1 MHNMLLAH
9 GKAVKVYR
17 EQFQTKQGGL
27 IGMSEVMF
35 MYEPFSND
43 DARDQEAARRALG
56 FNAAWTFDPAVFGDY
71 PPEMRFYHGS
81 ELPKFTSDEK
91 ALLKDSVDFIGIN
104 HYGTLYAKDCLYSRC
119 NCTGSTCSKGGNRTI
134 EGFLYT
140 TGEKDG
146 VFIGDQMAVGR
157 FFVVPRG
164 MEKIV
169 NYVKKR
175 YHNKPMFILENGYA
189 PPNKTASALSIVHDS
204 KRIEYHKAYLSF
216 LARAIRNGADVRG
229 YFIWSLMDAFEWQ
242 DYATRFGLYYVEP
255 GTLRRVP
262 KLSVSWYT
270 DFLTKAVAPRDTT
283 EQKSSAF

>member
-1 MHNMLLAH
+1 MLLAH

-43 DARDQEAARRALG
+43 DAHDQEAASRALG

-81 ELPKFTSDEK
+81 ELPKFTLEEK
-91 ALLKDSVDFIGIN
+91 ALLKDSVDFIGMN

-134 EGFLYT
+134 NGFLYT

-146 VFIGDQMAVGR
+146 VFIGDQMAVSR

-229 YFIWSLMDAFEWQ
+229 YFIWSLMDAFEWE

-255 GTLRRVP
+255 GTLRRIP
-262 KLSVSWYT
+262 KHSVSWYT
-270 DFLTKAVAPRDTT
+270 DFLTKAVVLRDTT
-283 EQKSSAF
+283 KRKSSAF